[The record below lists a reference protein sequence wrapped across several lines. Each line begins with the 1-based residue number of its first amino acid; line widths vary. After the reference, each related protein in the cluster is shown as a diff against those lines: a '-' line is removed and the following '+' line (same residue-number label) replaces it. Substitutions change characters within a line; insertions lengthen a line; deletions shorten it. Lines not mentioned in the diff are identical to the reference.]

1 MALSTVLT
9 VGLTAVLTAGVA
21 LTVTSLNPGT
31 GLGRPAA
38 LAVTEFA
45 AVVTC
50 VIASPRQRR
59 GASDEVP
66 KSRRPV
72 STIV

>member
-31 GLGRPAA
+31 GLGRP
-38 LAVTEFA
+38 
-45 AVVTC
+45 
-50 VIASPRQRR
+50 PR
-59 GASDEVP
+59 SL
-66 KSRRPV
+66 
-72 STIV
+72 